1 MASGFDFTGTW
12 QQTQA
17 QQAQPDPSVYD
28 IPLDFDSFMPNFT
41 SDDAAL
47 NNLLTVDPLTFAL
60 NPAAF
65 GSYSFDPA
73 LLLQG
78 TPVQQQ
84 QHTVN
89 NLQTPEID
97 NTARGGSSKS
107 KKTAG
112 TRSAYASSCSAC
124 RFRKV
129 RCVRTDIPGD
139 PCVSCAKKAI
149 NCVSVPNDGVLN
161 TTKRQYK
168 DRSGQRIEKAK
179 AILGEASASSEELK
193 SSDASSSHSGS
204 PSTSVILSPSSV
216 ASQMDQVQIS
226 AAFCSTLVEG
236 EF

>member
-1 MASGFDFTGTW
+1 M
-12 QQTQA
+12 
-17 QQAQPDPSVYD
+17 
-28 IPLDFDSFMPNFT
+28 
-41 SDDAAL
+41 
-47 NNLLTVDPLTFAL
+47 
-60 NPAAF
+60 
-65 GSYSFDPA
+65 
-73 LLLQG
+73 
-78 TPVQQQ
+78 
-84 QHTVN
+84 
-89 NLQTPEID
+89 
-97 NTARGGSSKS
+97 
-107 KKTAG
+107 
-112 TRSAYASSCSAC
+112 
-124 RFRKV
+124 
-129 RCVRTDIPGD
+129 
-139 PCVSCAKKAI
+139 SCAKKAI